1 MREIISSL
9 QEIIDNLN
17 NLFIKISQIPL
28 WFLNMMSSQEKYFCI
43 LKIVL
48 QKKNY

>member
-1 MREIISSL
+1 MRKMREIISSL

-28 WFLNMMSSQEKYFCI
+28 
-43 LKIVL
+43 
-48 QKKNY
+48 